1 MAHSGQAGLGVP
13 PSFFPGSQNPL
24 LSVWQA
30 FQIACTI
37 FKYGHFHVSTS
48 SRMKY
53 CSSDHSYISAHVERM
68 GGVSY
73 GT

>member
-1 MAHSGQAGLGVP
+1 MAHSGQAGQGVP

-37 FKYGHFHVSTS
+37 FKYGNFHVSTS
-48 SRMKY
+48 RRM
-53 CSSDHSYISAHVERM
+53 DIRTEHPTTHILVLMVAETM
-68 GGVSY
+68 GY
-73 GT
+73 